1 MRSRQTKNKLGKISK
16 TPMDRIAVMHVLDA
30 LRVGGA
36 ERVAVNLANLLPRA
50 GYETFLGTTR
60 DEGAFASLLAP
71 EVGRLALAR
80 RGLLDLAA
88 LRRMVAFIRLHK
100 VRILHA
106 HGSAL
111 FFTRLAS
118 LFPPYPAVVWH
129 DHYGRYTFND
139 RPVWLYQAA
148 TRRIGGVIA
157 VNHPL
162 AAWSRR
168 VLRVPSERVWYVPNL
183 VEMPDPPGTAIE
195 LPGAPGGRIV
205 CIANIRPQKD
215 HPNLL
220 KAMALLKTKAPE
232 AHLLLVG
239 DFADA
244 AYKNAVLA
252 QISELGL
259 AGNVSYLGRR
269 DDVAAILESSD
280 IAVLSSRSEGLPIAL
295 LEYGMAGLP
304 AIATNVGQ
312 CAEVLADGAA
322 GILVPPSSPEELAGA
337 LLSLLASP
345 ARRATLGAK
354 LRERVTSEY
363 GAQRIVTQ
371 VADVYRQVLTKNYR
385 QPDGGLA
392 RNEVSPCAL

>member
-1 MRSRQTKNKLGKISK
+1 
-16 TPMDRIAVMHVLDA
+16 MDRIAVMHVLDA

-50 GYETFLGTTR
+50 GYETFLCTTR

-71 EVGRLALAR
+71 EVGRLSLGR

-88 LRRMVAFIRLHK
+88 LRRMVAFIRRHK
-100 VRILHA
+100 IRILHA

-111 FFTRLAS
+111 FFARLAS
-118 LFPPYPAVVWH
+118 LFSPYPAVVWH

-139 RPVWLYQAA
+139 RPAWLYQAA

-168 VLRVPSERVWYVPNL
+168 ELRVPSERVWYVPNL
-183 VEMPDPPGTAIE
+183 VEMPGGAPIAVE
-195 LPGAPGGRIV
+195 LPGAPGSRIV

-220 KAMALLKTKAPE
+220 KAMALLKSKAPE

-244 AYKNAVLA
+244 AYKNAVIE
-252 QISELGL
+252 QISEFGL
-259 AGNVSYLGRR
+259 AGSVSYLGRR
-269 DDVAAILESSD
+269 DDVAAILESCD

-304 AIATNVGQ
+304 AIATSVGQ

-337 LLSLLASP
+337 LLALLASP
-345 ARRATLGAK
+345 SRRATLGEK

-371 VADVYRQVLTKNYR
+371 VADVYRQVLSKNYR